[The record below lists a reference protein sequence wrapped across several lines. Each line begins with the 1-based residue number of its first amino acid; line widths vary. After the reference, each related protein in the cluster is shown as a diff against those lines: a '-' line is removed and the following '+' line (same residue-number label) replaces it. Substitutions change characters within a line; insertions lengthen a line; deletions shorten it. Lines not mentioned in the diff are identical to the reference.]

1 MKLPRTAILLLRG
14 VEGCGVSTYARHFK
28 AYFDENNRGKCD
40 IFALNLS
47 VGRPDTSTDLPIT
60 KFNFDEADELVRR
73 VNNEY
78 DLSLVFSVPAK
89 NAKEEIVNNYVEKIL
104 DKIKSPKWLINHDHH
119 YLSIGRNADF
129 ENAIKACDG
138 VLCHSL
144 VETKCGFIRW
154 MKKRGID
161 TRVEKLE
168 TFFHIPLVGDFV
180 TFDNTYRYKRLINA
194 SRAVAWKR
202 SSLVLNLQ
210 KELAKRNFITEMIGF
225 ERSIAGYSQLKN
237 YEGKLDWYVTEDF
250 DKPVKAP
257 SAFSNAQV
265 NERFFDFVDAEGQ
278 DPNKMYVF
286 GSYDHKRGLRRISQS
301 AFATHPRSFEHNGL
315 DYGNNH
321 EYQGLEA
328 ALLSIPIFHRHFL
341 ETVTLPDTEVPLSAI
356 DAFISIDDDNNHLKQ
371 GGPNVLNASDFVD
384 RLEDIWK
391 GNYTRYRQ
399 ESFSIINTYYSS
411 WVLIPKMLDRLGLL
425 TP

>member
-60 KFNFDEADELVRR
+60 KFNFDEAGELVRR

>member
-14 VEGCGVSTYARHFK
+14 VEGCGVSSYARHFK
-28 AYFDENNRGKCD
+28 AYFDELNRGKCD

-47 VGRPDTSTDLPIT
+47 VGRPDTSTDLEIN
-60 KFNFDEADELVRR
+60 KFSFDQADDLVRKI
-73 VNNEY
+73 NEEY
-78 DLSLVFSVPAK
+78 DLSLIFSVPAK
-89 NAKEEIVNNYVEKIL
+89 NAKEDVVNNYVERIL
-104 DKIKSPKWLINHDHH
+104 EKIKSPKWMINHDHH

-144 VETKCGFIRW
+144 IETKCGFIRW
-154 MKKRGID
+154 MKKRKLD

-168 TFFHIPLVGDFV
+168 TFFHVPLVSDLV
-180 TFDNTYRYKRLINA
+180 TFDRTSRLKRVINA

-210 KELAKRNFITEMIGF
+210 KELAKKKFITEMIGF

-237 YEGKLDWYVTEDF
+237 YEGKLDWYVTDEF

-257 SAFSNAQV
+257 SAFSNAQI
-265 NERFFDFVDAEGQ
+265 NERFFDHVDDEGQ

-286 GSYDHKRGLRRISQS
+286 GSYDHKRGLKRICQS

-328 ALLSIPIFHRHFL
+328 ALLSVPIFHRHFL
-341 ETVTLPDTEVPLSAI
+341 ETVTLPGTDVPLSAVE
-356 DAFISIDDDNNHLKQ
+356 AFISIDDDNNHLKN
-371 GGPNVLNASDFVD
+371 GGPNVLNPANLVEKLD
-384 RLEDIWK
+384 DIW
-391 GNYTRYRQ
+391 NNRYAQYRQ
-399 ESFSIINTYYSS
+399 ESFSIINTHYSS
-411 WVLIPKMLDRLGLL
+411 WVLIPKMLNRLGF
-425 TP
+425 

>member
-28 AYFDENNRGKCD
+28 AYFDENDRGKCD

-168 TFFHIPLVGDFV
+168 TFFHIPLVSDFV

-210 KELAKRNFITEMIGF
+210 KELAKKNFITEMIGF

-265 NERFFDFVDAEGQ
+265 NERFFDFVDDEGQ

-328 ALLSIPIFHRHFL
+328 ALLSVPIFHRHFL
-341 ETVTLPDTEVPLSAI
+341 ETVTLPDTDVPLSAI
-356 DAFISIDDDNNHLKQ
+356 EAFISIDDDNNHLKQ

>member
-28 AYFDENNRGKCD
+28 AYFDENKRGKCD

-60 KFNFDEADELVRR
+60 KFAFDEADELVRK
-73 VNNEY
+73 VNEEY

-89 NAKEEIVNNYVEKIL
+89 NAKEEIVNNYVERIL
-104 DKIKSPKWLINHDHH
+104 EKIKSPKWLINHDHH

-154 MKKRGID
+154 MKKREID

-168 TFFHIPLVGDFV
+168 TFFHIPLVSDFV
-180 TFDNTYRYKRLINA
+180 TFDKTYRLKRLINA

-210 KELAKRNFITEMIGF
+210 KELAKKMFVTEMIGF

-250 DKPVKAP
+250 EKPVRSA
-257 SAFSNAQV
+257 SAFSNAHI
-265 NERFFDFVDAEGQ
+265 NERFFDFVDDEGQ
-278 DPNKMYVF
+278 DPQKMYVF
-286 GSYDHKRGLRRISQS
+286 GSYDHKRGLKRISQS

-328 ALLSIPIFHRHFL
+328 ALLSVPIFHRHFL
-341 ETVTLPDTEVPLSAI
+341 ETVTLPDTDVPLSAI
-356 DAFISIDDDNNHLKQ
+356 DAFIPIDDDNNHLKQ
-371 GGPNVLNASDFVD
+371 GGPNVLNAPDFVEKLD
-384 RLEDIWK
+384 EIWN
-391 GNYTRYRQ
+391 GRYTQYRQ
-399 ESFSIINTYYSS
+399 ESFSIINTYYAS

>member
-60 KFNFDEADELVRR
+60 KFSFDEADELVRR
-73 VNNEY
+73 VNEDY

-89 NAKEEIVNNYVEKIL
+89 NAKEEIVNNYVERIL
-104 DKIKSPKWLINHDHH
+104 EKIKSPKWLINHDHH

-129 ENAIKACDG
+129 ENAINACDG

-154 MKKRGID
+154 MKKRNIN
-161 TRVEKLE
+161 TRVEKLY
-168 TFFHIPLVGDFV
+168 TFFHVPLVSDFV
-180 TFDNTYRYKRLINA
+180 TFDKTNRLKRLINA

-202 SSLVLNLQ
+202 SSLILNLQ
-210 KELAKRNFITEMIGF
+210 KELAKKRFITEMIGF

-237 YEGKLDWYVTEDF
+237 YEGKLDWYVTDDF

-257 SAFSNAQV
+257 SAFSNAHI
-265 NERFFDFVDAEGQ
+265 NERFFDFVDDEGQ
-278 DPNKMYVF
+278 DPDKMYVF
-286 GSYDHKRGLRRISQS
+286 GSYDHKRGLKRICQS

-315 DYGNNH
+315 DYGDNH

-328 ALLSIPIFHRHFL
+328 ALLSVPIFHRHFL
-341 ETVTLPDTEVPLSAI
+341 ETVTIPDTDVPLSAI
-356 DAFISIDDDNNHLKQ
+356 EAFISIDDDNNHLKQ
-371 GGPNVLNASDFVD
+371 GGPNVLNASDFVEKLD
-384 RLEDIWK
+384 EIWN
-391 GNYTRYRQ
+391 GRYTQYRQ
-399 ESFSIINTYYSS
+399 ESFSVINTYYSS

-425 TP
+425 TL

>member
-60 KFNFDEADELVRR
+60 KFSFDEADELVRR
-73 VNNEY
+73 VNEDY

-89 NAKEEIVNNYVEKIL
+89 NAKEEIVNNYVERIL
-104 DKIKSPKWLINHDHH
+104 EKIKSPKWLINHDHH

-129 ENAIKACDG
+129 ENAINACDG

-154 MKKRGID
+154 MKKRNIN
-161 TRVEKLE
+161 TRVEKLY
-168 TFFHIPLVGDFV
+168 TFFHVPLVSDFV
-180 TFDNTYRYKRLINA
+180 TFDKTNRLKRLINA

-202 SSLVLNLQ
+202 SSLILNLQ
-210 KELAKRNFITEMIGF
+210 KELAKKRFITEMIGF

-237 YEGKLDWYVTEDF
+237 YEGKLDWYVTDDF
-250 DKPVKAP
+250 DKPVKAT
-257 SAFSNAQV
+257 SAFSNAHI
-265 NERFFDFVDAEGQ
+265 NERFFDFVDDEGQ
-278 DPNKMYVF
+278 DPDKMYVF
-286 GSYDHKRGLRRISQS
+286 GSYDHKRGLKRICQS

-328 ALLSIPIFHRHFL
+328 ALLSVPIFHRHFL
-341 ETVTLPDTEVPLSAI
+341 ETVTIPDTDVPLSAI
-356 DAFISIDDDNNHLKQ
+356 EAFISIDDDNNHLKQ
-371 GGPNVLNASDFVD
+371 GGPNVLNAPDFVEKLD
-384 RLEDIWK
+384 EIWN
-391 GNYTRYRQ
+391 GRYTQYRQ
-399 ESFSIINTYYSS
+399 ESFSVINTYYSS

-425 TP
+425 TL

>member
-1 MKLPRTAILLLRG
+1 MLLRG

-28 AYFDENNRGKCD
+28 AYYDEFNRGKCD

-47 VGRPDTSTDLPIT
+47 VGRPDTSTDLKIN
-60 KFNFDEADELVRR
+60 KFSFSEADELVSKI
-73 VNNEY
+73 NEEY
-78 DLSLVFSVPAK
+78 DLSLIFSVPAK
-89 NAKEEIVNNYVEKIL
+89 NAKEEVVNNYVEKIL
-104 DKIKSPKWLINHDHH
+104 EKIKSPKWLVNHDHH
-119 YLSIGRNADF
+119 YLSIGRNGDF

-154 MKKRGID
+154 MKKRDIE

-168 TFFHIPLVGDFV
+168 TFFHIPLVENLV
-180 TFDNTYRYKRLINA
+180 TFDRTNRLKRLINA

-202 SSLVLNLQ
+202 SSLVLNLH
-210 KELAKRNFITEMIGF
+210 KNLAKKRFITEMIGF

-237 YEGKLDWYVTEDF
+237 YENKLNWYVTDDF

-257 SAFSNAQV
+257 SAFSNAQI
-265 NERFFDFVDAEGQ
+265 NERFFDFVDDEGQ
-278 DPNKMYVF
+278 NPDKMYVF

-301 AFATHPRSFEHNGL
+301 AFATHPTSFEHNGL

-328 ALLSIPIFHRHFL
+328 ALLSVPIFHRHFL
-341 ETVTLPDTEVPLSAI
+341 ETVTLPGTDVPLSTI
-356 DAFISIDDDNNHLKQ
+356 ESFISIDDDNNHLKK
-371 GGPNVLNASDFVD
+371 GGPNVLDSQDFVEMLD
-384 RLEDIWK
+384 EVWSDKYSL
-391 GNYTRYRQ
+391 YRS
-399 ESFSIINTYYSS
+399 ESFSIINTHYSS

-425 TP
+425 AL

>member
-60 KFNFDEADELVRR
+60 KFSFDEADELVRR
-73 VNNEY
+73 VNEDY

-89 NAKEEIVNNYVEKIL
+89 NAKEEIVNNYVERIL
-104 DKIKSPKWLINHDHH
+104 EKIKSPKWLINHDHH

-129 ENAIKACDG
+129 ENAINACDG

-154 MKKRGID
+154 MKKRNIN
-161 TRVEKLE
+161 TRVEKLY
-168 TFFHIPLVGDFV
+168 TFFHVPLVSDFV
-180 TFDNTYRYKRLINA
+180 TFDKTNRLKRLINA

-202 SSLVLNLQ
+202 SSLILNLQ
-210 KELAKRNFITEMIGF
+210 KELAKKRFITEMIGF

-237 YEGKLDWYVTEDF
+237 YEGKLDWYVTDDF

-257 SAFSNAQV
+257 SAFSNAHI
-265 NERFFDFVDAEGQ
+265 NERFFDFVDDEGQ
-278 DPNKMYVF
+278 DPDKMYVF
-286 GSYDHKRGLRRISQS
+286 GSYDHKRGLKRICQS

-328 ALLSIPIFHRHFL
+328 ALLSVPIFHRHFL
-341 ETVTLPDTEVPLSAI
+341 ETVTIPDTDAPLSAI
-356 DAFISIDDDNNHLKQ
+356 EAFISIDDDNNHLKQ
-371 GGPNVLNASDFVD
+371 GGPNVLNASDFVEKLD
-384 RLEDIWK
+384 EIWN
-391 GNYTRYRQ
+391 GRYTQYRQ
-399 ESFSIINTYYSS
+399 ESFSVINTYYSS

-425 TP
+425 TL

>member
-1 MKLPRTAILLLRG
+1 MKLPKTAILLLRG
-14 VEGCGVSTYARHFK
+14 VEGCGVSSYARHFK
-28 AYFDENNRGKCD
+28 AYLDEQNKNHCT
-40 IFALNLS
+40 IFALNLN
-47 VGRPDTSTDLPIT
+47 VGRPDTSTDLDIV
-60 KFNFDEADELVRR
+60 KFAFEESDELVRKINR
-73 VNNEY
+73 EY
-78 DLSLVFSVPAK
+78 DLILVFSVPAK
-89 NAKEEIVNNYVEKIL
+89 NAKEEVVNNYVERIL
-104 DKIKSPKWLINHDHH
+104 EKIKSPKWLVNHDHH

-144 VETKCGFIRW
+144 VETRCGFIRW
-154 MKKRGID
+154 MNKRGIE

-168 TFFHIPLVGDFV
+168 TFFHVPLVGDLV
-180 TFDNTYRYKRLINA
+180 TFDKTSRLKRVINA

-210 KELAKRNFITEMIGF
+210 KELAKKKFITEMIGF

-237 YEGKLDWYVTEDF
+237 YEGKLDWYVTADF

-265 NERFFDFVDAEGQ
+265 NERFFEFVDDEGQ
-278 DPNKMYVF
+278 DPDKMYVF
-286 GSYDHKRGLRRISQS
+286 GSYDHKRGLKRICQS

-328 ALLSIPIFHRHFL
+328 ALLSVPIFHRHFL
-341 ETVTLPDTEVPLSAI
+341 ETVTLPGTDVPLSAI
-356 DAFISIDDDNNHLKQ
+356 EAFISIDDDNNHLKN
-371 GGPNVLNASDFVD
+371 GGPNVLNPANLVEKLD
-384 RLEDIWK
+384 DIW
-391 GNYTRYRQ
+391 NNRYMQYRQ
-399 ESFSIINTYYSS
+399 ESFSVINTYYAS
-411 WVLIPKMLDRLGLL
+411 WVLVPKMLGKLGF
-425 TP
+425 

>member
-384 RLEDIWK
+384 KLEDIWK

>member
-14 VEGCGVSTYARHFK
+14 VEGCGVSSYARHFK
-28 AYFDENNRGKCD
+28 AYFDENNKQKCD

-47 VGRPDTSTDLPIT
+47 VGRPDTSTDLEIN
-60 KFNFDEADELVRR
+60 KFNFDQADDLVRKI
-73 VNNEY
+73 NEEY
-78 DLSLVFSVPAK
+78 DLSLIFSVPAK
-89 NAKEEIVNNYVEKIL
+89 NAKEEVVNNYVERIL
-104 DKIKSPKWLINHDHH
+104 KKIKSPKWMVNHDHH

-154 MKKRGID
+154 MKKRNKE

-168 TFFHIPLVGDFV
+168 TFFHVPLVSDLV
-180 TFDNTYRYKRLINA
+180 TFDKTNRLKRLINA

-210 KELAKRNFITEMIGF
+210 KELAKKKFITEMIGF

-237 YEGKLDWYVTEDF
+237 YEGKLDWYVTDEF
-250 DKPVKAP
+250 DKPVRAP
-257 SAFSNAQV
+257 SAFSNAQI
-265 NERFFDFVDAEGQ
+265 NERFFDYVDDEGQ

-286 GSYDHKRGLRRISQS
+286 GSYDHKRGLKRICQS
-301 AFATHPRSFEHNGL
+301 AFATHPRSFEHNEL

-328 ALLSIPIFHRHFL
+328 ALLSVPIFHRHFL
-341 ETVTLPDTEVPLSAI
+341 DTVTLPGTDVPLSTI
-356 DAFISIDDDNNHLKQ
+356 EAFISIDDDNNHLKN
-371 GGPNVLNASDFVD
+371 GGPNVLNSSDFVEKLD
-384 RLEDIWK
+384 DIW
-391 GNYTRYRQ
+391 NNRYTQYRQ
-399 ESFSIINTYYSS
+399 ESFSVINTCYSS
-411 WVLIPKMLDRLGLL
+411 WVLIPKMLNRLGF
-425 TP
+425 

>member
-60 KFNFDEADELVRR
+60 KFSFDEADELVRR
-73 VNNEY
+73 VNEDY

-89 NAKEEIVNNYVEKIL
+89 NAKEEIVNNYVERIL
-104 DKIKSPKWLINHDHH
+104 EKIKSPKWLINHDHH

-129 ENAIKACDG
+129 ENAINACDG

-154 MKKRGID
+154 MKKRNIN
-161 TRVEKLE
+161 TRVEKLY
-168 TFFHIPLVGDFV
+168 TFFHVPLVSDFV
-180 TFDNTYRYKRLINA
+180 TFDKTNRLKRLINA

-202 SSLVLNLQ
+202 SSLILNLQ
-210 KELAKRNFITEMIGF
+210 KELAKKRFITEMIGF

-237 YEGKLDWYVTEDF
+237 YEGKLDWYVTDDF

-257 SAFSNAQV
+257 SAFSNAHI
-265 NERFFDFVDAEGQ
+265 NERFFDFVDDEGQ
-278 DPNKMYVF
+278 DPDKMYVF
-286 GSYDHKRGLRRISQS
+286 GSYDHKRGLKRICQS

-328 ALLSIPIFHRHFL
+328 ALLSVPIFHRHFL
-341 ETVTLPDTEVPLSAI
+341 ETVTIPDTDVPLSAI
-356 DAFISIDDDNNHLKQ
+356 EAFISIDDDNNHLKQ
-371 GGPNVLNASDFVD
+371 GGPNVLNASDFVEKLD
-384 RLEDIWK
+384 EIWN
-391 GNYTRYRQ
+391 GRYTQYRQ
-399 ESFSIINTYYSS
+399 ESFSVINTYYSS

-425 TP
+425 TL

>member
-14 VEGCGVSTYARHFK
+14 LEGCGVSTYARHFK

-265 NERFFDFVDAEGQ
+265 NERFFDFVDDEGQ

-328 ALLSIPIFHRHFL
+328 ALLSVPIFHRHFL
-341 ETVTLPDTEVPLSAI
+341 ETVTLPDTDVPLSAI
-356 DAFISIDDDNNHLKQ
+356 EAFISIDDDNNHLKQ

>member
-47 VGRPDTSTDLPIT
+47 VGRPDTSTDLHIT
-60 KFNFDEADELVRR
+60 KFSFDEADELVRK
-73 VNNEY
+73 VNEEY

-89 NAKEEIVNNYVEKIL
+89 NAKEEIVNNYVERIL
-104 DKIKSPKWLINHDHH
+104 EKIKSPKWLINHDHH

-154 MKKRGID
+154 MKKRGIE

-168 TFFHIPLVGDFV
+168 TFFHIPLVSDFV
-180 TFDNTYRYKRLINA
+180 TFDKTNRLKRLINA

-210 KELAKRNFITEMIGF
+210 KELAKKNFITEMIGF

-237 YEGKLDWYVTEDF
+237 YEDKLDWYITDEF

-265 NERFFDFVDAEGQ
+265 NERFFDFVDDEGQ
-278 DPNKMYVF
+278 DPSKMYVF

-328 ALLSIPIFHRHFL
+328 ALLSVPIFHRHFL
-341 ETVTLPDTEVPLSAI
+341 ETVTLPDTDVPLSTI
-356 DAFISIDDDNNHLKQ
+356 EAFISIDDDNNHLKQ
-371 GGPNVLNASDFVD
+371 GGPNVLNASNFVEKLD
-384 RLEDIWK
+384 EIWN
-391 GNYTRYRQ
+391 GRYMQYRQ

-425 TP
+425 TL

>member
-1 MKLPRTAILLLRG
+1 MKLPKTAILLLRG

-28 AYFDENNRGKCD
+28 AFYDDSRVKCD
-40 IFALNLS
+40 IFALNLN
-47 VGRPDTSTDLPIT
+47 VGRPDTSTDLKIS
-60 KFNFDEADELVRR
+60 KFTFEESEKLVSQINSDYELT
-73 VNNEY
+73 
-78 DLSLVFSVPAK
+78 LVFSVPAK
-89 NAKEEIVNNYVEKIL
+89 NAKEEVVNNYVDRIL
-104 DKIKSPKWLINHDHH
+104 SKIKSPKWMINHDHH

-129 ENAIKACDG
+129 INAINACDG

-144 VETKCGFIRW
+144 ADTKCGFIRW
-154 MKKRGID
+154 MAKKGIS
-161 TRVEKLE
+161 TRVEKLD
-168 TFFHIPLVGDFV
+168 TFFHIPLVSNLV
-180 TFDNTYRYKRLINA
+180 TFDKTNRLKRVINA

-210 KELAKRNFITEMIGF
+210 KELAKKNFITEMIGF

-237 YEGKLDWYVTEDF
+237 YQDKLDWYVTDDF
-250 DKPVKAP
+250 EKPVKAP
-257 SAFSNAQV
+257 SAFSNAQI
-265 NERFFDFVDAEGQ
+265 NERFFDFVDDEGQ

-328 ALLSIPIFHRHFL
+328 ALLSVPIFHRHFL
-341 ETVTLPDTEVPLSAI
+341 ETVTLPDTDVPLSALSS
-356 DAFISIDDDNNHLKQ
+356 FISIDDDNNHLKK
-371 GGPNVLNASDFVD
+371 GGPNVLKSEEFVEKLD
-384 RLEDIWK
+384 KIW
-391 GNYTRYRQ
+391 NTDYSQYRQ

-411 WVLIPKMLDRLGLL
+411 NVLVPKMIDRIM
-425 TP
+425 

>member
-60 KFNFDEADELVRR
+60 KFAFDEANELVRR
-73 VNNEY
+73 VNEEY

-89 NAKEEIVNNYVEKIL
+89 NAKEEIVNNYVERIL
-104 DKIKSPKWLINHDHH
+104 EKIKSPKWLINHDHH

-168 TFFHIPLVGDFV
+168 TFFHIPLVSDFV
-180 TFDNTYRYKRLINA
+180 TFDKISRLKRLINA

-210 KELAKRNFITEMIGF
+210 KELAKKNFITEMIGF

-237 YEGKLDWYVTEDF
+237 YEGKLDWYVTDEF

-265 NERFFDFVDAEGQ
+265 NERFFDFVDDEGQ

-328 ALLSIPIFHRHFL
+328 ALLSVPIFHRHFL
-341 ETVTLPDTEVPLSAI
+341 ETVTLPDTDVPLSAI
-356 DAFISIDDDNNHLKQ
+356 EAFISIDDDNNHLKQ
-371 GGPNVLNASDFVD
+371 GGPNVLNAPDFVEKLD
-384 RLEDIWK
+384 EVWNGR
-391 GNYTRYRQ
+391 YTQYRQ

>member
-60 KFNFDEADELVRR
+60 KFAFDEADELVRR
-73 VNNEY
+73 VNEEY

-89 NAKEEIVNNYVEKIL
+89 NAKEEIVNNYVERIL
-104 DKIKSPKWLINHDHH
+104 EKIKSPKWLINHDHH

-154 MKKRGID
+154 MKKREID

-168 TFFHIPLVGDFV
+168 TFFHIPLVSDFV
-180 TFDNTYRYKRLINA
+180 TFDKTYRLKRLINA

-210 KELAKRNFITEMIGF
+210 KELAKKMFVTEMIGF

-250 DKPVKAP
+250 EKPVRSA
-257 SAFSNAQV
+257 SAFSNAQI
-265 NERFFDFVDAEGQ
+265 NERFFDFVDDEGQ
-278 DPNKMYVF
+278 DPQKMYVF
-286 GSYDHKRGLRRISQS
+286 GSYDHKRGLKRISQS

-328 ALLSIPIFHRHFL
+328 ALLSVPIFHRHFL
-341 ETVTLPDTEVPLSAI
+341 ETVTLPDTDVPLSAI

-371 GGPNVLNASDFVD
+371 GGPNVLNAPDFVEKLD
-384 RLEDIWK
+384 EIWN
-391 GNYTRYRQ
+391 GRYTQYRQ
-399 ESFSIINTYYSS
+399 ESFSIINTYYAS